1 MECCKRQTRRGANL
15 PLQRDLYTP
24 LHNYNMGDTDWELQ
38 QGVPQVEDPFIQQ
51 YLRGRDA
58 LIAEEQK
65 RRHGRCNPCMVEADD
80 DN

>member
-1 MECCKRQTRRGANL
+1 MLQTAAQAGSYL
-15 PLQRDLYTP
+15 PLQRDLYTS

-38 QGVPQVEDPFIQQ
+38 QGIPQVEDPFIQQ

-65 RRHGRCNPCMVEADD
+65 RRHGRFDLCRAEADD
-80 DN
+80 DD